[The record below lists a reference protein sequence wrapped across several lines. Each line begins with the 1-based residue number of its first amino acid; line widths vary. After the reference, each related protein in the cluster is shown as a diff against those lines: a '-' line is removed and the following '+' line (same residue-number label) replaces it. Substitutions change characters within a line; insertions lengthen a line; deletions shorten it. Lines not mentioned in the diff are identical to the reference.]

1 MINPSPMT
9 RLIPFLLLVLYTCGN
24 SRSAGKLTKLPE
36 DELVRRIQNN
46 QLPPPETVTLK
57 NEAGEIIS
65 LETLRSLERQGGYF
79 EDFYVNKDGEI
90 VEIVIRKATDAD
102 RRLLARLHKDRNDD
116 WKVRPVEVDCSDQ
129 ANVLQK
135 VLEADQG
142 IRKGETGRGPD
153 TDLRNLEIV
162 VSLIEQCCRICCPA
176 QKRSAFRSEI
186 LRPFLTIE

>member
-1 MINPSPMT
+1 MT
-9 RLIPFLLLVLYTCGN
+9 RLIPFLLLVLYACGCGN
-24 SRSAGKLTKLPE
+24 SQSAGKLTKLPE

-57 NEAGEIIS
+57 NEVGEIIS

-90 VEIVIRKATDAD
+90 VEIVIRKATDAN

-116 WKVRPVEVDCSDQ
+116 WEVRPVEVDCSDQ

-176 QKRSAFRSEI
+176 QKRSAFRWEI